1 MVPSIHTSH
10 ERQARRD
17 TYPTIISWPRCPL
30 PPRPSPLTHS
40 PTTHRLLLRKHSRRR
55 GARQSGPE
63 NSKSCWAQGGGGRGR
78 GGEAQL
84 LSLPE
89 PACQKGGRKYSWA
102 QRSAPDTAPAVTRR
116 TRPRSSKP
124 DARAD
129 AAASDVS
136 TPQEVKDGLAMSG
149 LLPRREGPNIGR
161 KDEHRHRP
169 CHPTGPERMWEGDEC

>member
-63 NSKSCWAQGGGGRGR
+63 NSKSCWAQGGGAGKGGGGAAVIASGTRMSKRRQEIQLGAEKRARHSAGGDTAHEAAQLETRRPRRR
-78 GGEAQL
+78 GGKRRQHPARGERWPCDVGAVAQT
-84 LSLPE
+84 
-89 PACQKGGRKYSWA
+89 GGA
-102 QRSAPDTAPAVTRR
+102 QHW
-116 TRPRSSKP
+116 
-124 DARAD
+124 
-129 AAASDVS
+129 
-136 TPQEVKDGLAMSG
+136 PQG
-149 LLPRREGPNIGR
+149 
-161 KDEHRHRP
+161 
-169 CHPTGPERMWEGDEC
+169 